1 MTVKNEFLSSAI
13 YLAPFSRRRMY
24 ELAKKLSLRY
34 LYSTDLLIGIIGDE
48 GAGKSTLIRGLFPG
62 LELTNDDDGINN
74 PVTPIFDF
82 SEKDFFSGHTFH
94 IDVRYETAFHQM
106 YEIRDAVSHAVSHGR
121 RVIVEHFDLIYKALG
136 YNAQLLFAISDEVR
150 VFRPTVFGPSPVE
163 VKKEV
168 MKNMKYRLMAHSAED
183 ITIQVIKKEYGKTPD
198 VHSNVRH
205 GFVVGFCEK
214 PNLSLTELE
223 EKVLKV
229 IERDVPI
236 QPMEG
241 QFIKIDGEKIHCTG
255 KRIHVSSSK
264 QIENFRL
271 MKRFRSDPI
280 TKEYFIVGIVGKE
293 YIEGLG
299 SFPYAGEQKEDLG

>member
-1 MTVKNEFLSSAI
+1 MSVENEYLSSATYI
-13 YLAPFSRRRMY
+13 APFGRRRMY
-24 ELAKKLSLRY
+24 ELAKGLSLRY
-34 LYSTDLLIGIIGDE
+34 LYSTDLLIGIIGAE

-62 LELTNDDDGINN
+62 LELTNEDDGINN
-74 PVTPIFDF
+74 PATPLFHF
-82 SEKDFFSGHTFH
+82 SENDFLSGHTFH
-94 IDVRYETAFHQM
+94 IDVRYETAFRQI
-106 YEIRDAVSHAVSHGR
+106 YEIRDTIVHAVSHGR

-150 VFRPTVFGPSPVE
+150 VFRPTVFGPSPIE

-183 ITIQVIKKEYGKTPD
+183 ITVQIIKKEYGETPD

-205 GFVVGFCEK
+205 GFVIGFCKK
-214 PNLSLTELE
+214 PKFSLTELE
-223 EKVLKV
+223 KKVLE
-229 IERDVPI
+229 IIGRDVPI
-236 QPMEG
+236 QPIEG

-264 QIENFRL
+264 QIKNFRI

-280 TKEYFIVGIVGKE
+280 TKEYLIVGIVGRE

-299 SFPYAGEQKEDLG
+299 SLPYAGERMEK